1 VNAGGRRLAL
11 LLAALGL
18 AGCHTWATYPTLS
31 QPREAIATLEGYFRE
46 YLLFSGEIFISA
58 VDGERMASFPWA
70 ARRAELSPGDHW
82 IEFTDARAVAYS
94 APQSVCV
101 LQYRFEAGHAYRFKA
116 HSRETKM
123 PWLDRP
129 SPYRGTVVLVDE
141 HADAPPS
148 EIVVSVLCSDGGGSF
163 CYRKAHCSPHPDL
176 RCLPTADFDIGMCGF
191 PPG

>member
-18 AGCHTWATYPTLS
+18 AGCHTWATYPTQP

-123 PWLDRP
+123 PWFDRP

-141 HADAPPS
+141 RADAPPS
-148 EIVVSVLCSDGGGSF
+148 EIVVSVLCADGGGSF